1 MKSLL
6 RNVKR
11 SYGGWKMSERDE
23 EMSNEEGMEFLDKM
37 IESNRERVDYE
48 IDDEL
53 FDKCVFDD
61 DGNLLEIKFD
71 NWNINLWNGYKDFN
85 SNWRD

>member
-1 MKSLL
+1 
-6 RNVKR
+6 
-11 SYGGWKMSERDE
+11 MSERDE

>member
-1 MKSLL
+1 
-6 RNVKR
+6 
-11 SYGGWKMSERDE
+11 MSERDE
-23 EMSNEEGMEFLDKM
+23 KMSNEEGMEFLDKM
-37 IESNRERVDYE
+37 IESNRKRVDYE

-85 SNWRD
+85 SNWKD

>member
-1 MKSLL
+1 M
-6 RNVKR
+6 R
-11 SYGGWKMSERDE
+11 E
-23 EMSNEEGMEFLDKM
+23 EEGIEFIDKM

-71 NWNINLWNGYKDFN
+71 NWNINLWNGYRDFN
-85 SNWRD
+85 SNWKD

>member
-1 MKSLL
+1 
-6 RNVKR
+6 
-11 SYGGWKMSERDE
+11 MSERDE
-23 EMSNEEGMEFLDKM
+23 KMSNEEGMEFLDKM
-37 IESNRERVDYE
+37 IESNRKRVDYE

-71 NWNINLWNGYKDFN
+71 NWNINLWNGYRDFN
-85 SNWRD
+85 SNWKD